1 MLDLFHVLLKPKI
14 IKHLQFHHQAYY
26 YEVYPSLE
34 AMALLARKLNRAEG
48 KPVAEG
54 VSRCP
59 CLLPHWYRQHIS

>member
-54 VSRCP
+54 IPGVPACCP
-59 CLLPHWYRQHIS
+59 TGTDNI